1 MYEEILIRS
10 MAAPIL
16 YRVLARTLREQS
28 RSLVFKNETG
38 ASAWPSRPGLKGLAA
53 AGSVVDPATLLPALE
68 WEDFLH
74 RSDELRTG
82 PFEVLRPFF
91 TPHADRPLYAAS
103 LQGHA
108 DASLYDL
115 AWYRVET
122 EYPALAALLLG
133 SDDPID
139 RGFAALRQASQHA
152 ELLEKMDVH
161 NPGPPAQ
168 KTRPPHLL
176 FAIGDVL
183 QHRFFGKCVVV
194 GWDETCPQ
202 SEEWVRANRIR
213 ENLEFG
219 TAQPFYQVLLEDNEI
234 PRCCSQENLALADEP
249 GPRVFSHPHAALY
262 FQGLQRARAF
272 VPSPALAYVYP
283 EDHAASSAARNYRSL
298 ADAVQA
304 GPE

>member
-1 MYEEILIRS
+1 
-10 MAAPIL
+10 MAAPVL

-28 RSLVFKNETG
+28 KSLVFSST
-38 ASAWPSRPGLKGLAA
+38 WPSKPGLKGFAA
-53 AGSVVDPATLLPALE
+53 AGCVVDPAMLSTALE
-68 WEDFLH
+68 WEDFLY
-74 RSDELRTG
+74 RSDELRAM
-82 PFEVLRPFF
+82 PLEFLRPFF
-91 TPHADRPLYAAS
+91 SPHADRP
-103 LQGHA
+103 
-108 DASLYDL
+108 LYDL

-122 EYPALAALLLG
+122 EYPALAALLMG

-139 RGFAALRQASQHA
+139 RGFAALRQASQHS
-152 ELLEKMDVH
+152 ELLQKMDVH

-183 QHRFFGKCVVV
+183 QHRFFGRCVVV
-194 GWDETCPQ
+194 GWDEVCPQ
-202 SEEWVRANRIR
+202 PEEWVVANQIR

-219 TAQPFYQVLLEDNEI
+219 TEQPFYQVLLEDNEI
-234 PRCCSQENLALADEP
+234 PRCCSQENLALADDP
-249 GPRVFSHPHAALY
+249 SPSVFDHPHAALY

-298 ADAVQA
+298 ADAVGA